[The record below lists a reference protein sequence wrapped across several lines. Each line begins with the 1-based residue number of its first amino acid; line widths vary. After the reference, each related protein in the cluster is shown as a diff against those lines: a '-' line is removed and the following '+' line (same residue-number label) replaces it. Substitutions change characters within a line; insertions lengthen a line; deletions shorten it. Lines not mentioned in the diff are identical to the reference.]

1 MQFNYK
7 LIALLASVFLTGMFL
22 RGEIARRAELKRE
35 LREIKDQ
42 QKRTMARVD
51 SINAIYAAQ
60 RLALAVKTDSLY
72 QQIDEIIRLKSLN
85 GRRITDLQ
93 NNIAAQRQQLLFDI
107 HDLRETLQQYPVGL
121 MKKEDN

>member
-85 GRRITDLQ
+85 GRRIADLQ

-121 MKKEDN
+121 IKKEDN